1 MKESLMS
8 TDSVRPRI
16 ADNLPASSLIICS
29 RNRPQLLLE
38 SVESV
43 LSGDAVP
50 TELLIMDQSDRPHPI
65 LQSYQT
71 ARACDVR
78 YVPVRVVGEC
88 PAKNIGIRMARY
100 DILVFTDDDILATPG
115 WFGALVRALEAAG
128 PRSVVTGQV
137 FPTEPTT
144 PGGFAPT
151 KKVDPLP
158 AIYEGR
164 VGEDVLFPM
173 NMAMYRS
180 AIEAVGE
187 FDERFGAGGP
197 FYGAEDNDLGYRLL
211 EAGYRIHYIPEAGL
225 YHRAW
230 RGAQDYVRTR
240 WIYGYCQGAFYAKYL
255 SLRDP
260 YMLRRLGWD
269 LFRHAKRLPRRVWRL
284 EQQWL
289 YRDSAFILGLLTGAI
304 KWLVTQRALRR
315 AA

>member
-1 MKESLMS
+1 MS
-8 TDSVRPRI
+8 DNPATFP
-16 ADNLPASSLIICS
+16 AANNLPASSLLICS

-65 LQSYQT
+65 LQNYHT
-71 ARACDVR
+71 ERPCEVR

-88 PAKNIGIRMARY
+88 PSKNIGMRLARY

-128 PRSVVTGQV
+128 PRGVVTGQV
-137 FPTEPTT
+137 FPTEPAS

-151 KKVDPLP
+151 KKVDPRP
-158 AIYEGR
+158 AIYQGR

-180 AIEAVGE
+180 AIETVGD

-197 FYGAEDNDLGYRLL
+197 FHGAEDNDLGYRLL
-211 EAGYRIHYIPEAGL
+211 EAGYRIHYVPEAGL

-260 YMLRRLGWD
+260 YMLRRMAWD
-269 LFRHAKRLPRRVWRL
+269 LFRHAKRLPRRIVRL
-284 EQQWL
+284 EQQW
-289 YRDSAFILGLLTGAI
+289 
-304 KWLVTQRALRR
+304 
-315 AA
+315 

>member
-1 MKESLMS
+1 
-8 TDSVRPRI
+8 
-16 ADNLPASSLIICS
+16 
-29 RNRPQLLLE
+29 
-38 SVESV
+38 
-43 LSGDAVP
+43 
-50 TELLIMDQSDRPHPI
+50 
-65 LQSYQT
+65 
-71 ARACDVR
+71 
-78 YVPVRVVGEC
+78 
-88 PAKNIGIRMARY
+88 
-100 DILVFTDDDILATPG
+100 
-115 WFGALVRALEAAG
+115 
-128 PRSVVTGQV
+128 VVTGQV

-180 AIEAVGE
+180 AIEAVGD

-230 RGAQDYVRTR
+230 RGAQEYVRTR

-255 SLRDP
+255 SLRDR
-260 YMLRRLGWD
+260 YMLRRMGRD
-269 LFRHAKRLPRRVWRL
+269 LFRHAKRLPRRVLRL

-289 YRDSAFILGLLTGAI
+289 YRDSAFILGLLMGAF
-304 KWLVTQRALRR
+304 KWLVTQRVLRR
-315 AA
+315 TT